1 MKIENENENENKI
14 KKVKRLQRGADVK
27 DYTYYTRRLL
37 TKEDQTGEISGELR
51 GSQKT
56 PNLSTKELH
65 ERQNV
70 ANNSSRLYNELKE
83 QSIEVQKQEEQD
95 RVRKFKSGY
104 KVNIESTDTNR
115 EKQNE
120 EEQIEEEQ
128 IEEK

>member
-1 MKIENENENENKI
+1 MRIENEKENENRI
-14 KKVKRLQRGADVK
+14 KKVKRVQRTADIK

-37 TKEDQTGEISGELR
+37 TKEEQMGEISGELR

-56 PNLSTKELH
+56 SNLSTTELH

-95 RVRKFKSGY
+95 RVKKFKSGY
-104 KVNIESTDTNR
+104 KVNIESANTNR

-120 EEQIEEEQ
+120 EEQIEQ
-128 IEEK
+128 EK